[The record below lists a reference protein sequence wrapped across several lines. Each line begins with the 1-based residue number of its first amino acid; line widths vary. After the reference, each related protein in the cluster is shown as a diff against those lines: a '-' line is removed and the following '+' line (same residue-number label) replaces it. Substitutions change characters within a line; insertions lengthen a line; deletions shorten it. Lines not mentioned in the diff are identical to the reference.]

1 MESFSFDTW
10 FAVRYVHVASIA
22 LLAGGAFASLALC
35 VSAGAGGSLNATL
48 AAATVYERVFWLVA
62 GVTVATGISN
72 LGLKGDGLLGPDTN
86 WGAALLVKLGAVLFL
101 LALSVVRSDLVI
113 QCRARSDARSD
124 RERTALMTC
133 YSLTLA
139 VLMGAMWA
147 GLGLAHG
154 RY

>member
-1 MESFSFDTW
+1 MAPFSFDTW

-72 LGLKGDGLLGPDTN
+72 LGLKGDGSPSFAAIWSCSAAHDPTSGPT
-86 WGAALLVKLGAVLFL
+86 A
-101 LALSVVRSDLVI
+101 S
-113 QCRARSDARSD
+113 ARR
-124 RERTALMTC
+124 
-133 YSLTLA
+133 
-139 VLMGAMWA
+139 
-147 GLGLAHG
+147 
-154 RY
+154 